1 MRAKRI
7 AVLLVVALILQSLTG
22 FCGAPSVRYVS
33 AAGTSY
39 RIEGSVTADYLNL
52 REGVGAKTNCIG
64 TLVKGQKVTVIGSAK
79 NTDGTVWY
87 KVETTLKGK
96 TVTGYAWAKYIA
108 TVKNVPDT
116 SGSANATATPTKKTT
131 ATPTPTKKA
140 TPTPV
145 KKASPTPVPA
155 KQSTTGGQIATVT
168 TTRMNVRSRASGV
181 SDILGKVYQGDRLT
195 VLGSEKD
202 SSGRTWYRVEV
213 VLDGVKKTGYVFGD
227 YVKVTGTAST
237 PTPTLTPTN
246 TPTPKATAT
255 PAQDTKK
262 TSAPTPT
269 PKVPE
274 NTQTSEGTGQIATV
288 TTTRMNVRSR
298 ASGVSDVLGKV
309 YQGDMLQVLGSEK
322 DSLGRTW
329 YRVKVVLDG
338 VSREGYVFGNY
349 VSVKAASG
357 TQPGATKTTP
367 AETPKVTP
375 KATPATEPTA
385 VPKIN
390 QAPSST
396 KNTGTTQVSATVTSS
411 KLNVRTGPGTEYAK
425 IVQVA
430 SGQKVTVIA
439 FAYADTGTVW
449 YKVAFTV
456 DGCEYCGYVFGSYI
470 SLSEKYPLTDKNNS
484 GSLHYK
490 SSESVDTSSG
500 YAAELRK
507 AGFPESYIPY
517 LLELHKQHPTWRFK
531 AQQTGI
537 SWSDAIEGENTLGN
551 NLIEQNK
558 GESWLS
564 YMSGSYSWGTAKFK
578 SFDGREWMMINSAGL
593 QYFMDPRNWLN
604 ETYIFMF
611 EDLTYDPETQTIEG
625 VEKILKGTVMSGA
638 SFTYTDANG
647 KKKTISYAQ
656 AFMDAAKYSGV
667 SPYHLASRV
676 KQEVTSGGKFS
687 KSATGD
693 VAGFEGYYNFYNIGA
708 YNSTA
713 ALGAIKNGLKFS
725 KYGGTNA
732 SLNQSCKIPWDNQY
746 DAIVGG
752 AYYIGS
758 TYIRK
763 GQNTAYLQKYN
774 VTKANT
780 YTHQYMSNAQAP
792 RSESVRVAQAYRDMG
807 VMDTMTITFSIP
819 VYKNM
824 PGGAVKEPAKW
835 GSPNPYLSSL
845 KVSANDGTKVS
856 LNTTFKSDT
865 FEYTVTVPKGCKTL
879 TIDAKAVVSATR
891 IYGTGTITLSGK
903 NEVLV
908 VTTIAEN
915 GTKMNYRISVKV
927 K

>member
-1 MRAKRI
+1 MRRAKRI
-7 AVLLVVALILQSLTG
+7 AVFLVFALMLQSLTG
-22 FCGAPSVRYVS
+22 FCGTPSVRDVS
-33 AAGTSY
+33 AAGASY
-39 RIEGSVTADYLNL
+39 RIEGTVTADYLNL
-52 REGVGAKTNCIG
+52 RAGVGPKTSSLG

-79 NTDGTVWY
+79 NTDGAIWY
-87 KVETTLKGK
+87 KLETTLKGK
-96 TVTGYAWAKYIA
+96 TVTGYALSKYIV
-108 TVKNVPDT
+108 TVKSVPDV
-116 SGSANATATPTKKTT
+116 SGSTNATATPTKKTT
-131 ATPTPTKKA
+131 ATPTPAKKTA
-140 TPTPV
+140 TPTAKASPTPTPV
-145 KKASPTPVPA
+145 K
-155 KQSTTGGQIATVT
+155 QNGTGSQIATVT

-181 SDILGKVYQGDRLT
+181 ADVLGKVYQGDRLT
-195 VLGSEKD
+195 VVGTEKD

-237 PTPTLTPTN
+237 PTPTN

-255 PAQDTKK
+255 PTPKPTATPTQEPKK
-262 TSAPTPT
+262 SATPTPT
-269 PKVPE
+269 PKSAE
-274 NTQTSEGTGQIATV
+274 STQPDLGKSTGQIATV
-288 TTTRMNVRSR
+288 TTTRMNVRNR
-298 ASGVSDVLGKV
+298 ASGVADVLGKV
-309 YQGDMLQVLGSEK
+309 YQGDQLTVLGTEK
-322 DSLGRTW
+322 DSSGRTW
-329 YRVKVVLDG
+329 YRVEVVLDG
-338 VSREGYVFGNY
+338 VKKTGYVFGDY
-349 VSVKAASG
+349 VKVTGSAG
-357 TQPGATKTTP
+357 TPTDTKTETPTKTT
-367 AETPKVTP
+367 TP
-375 KATPATEPTA
+375 EPTP
-385 VPKIN
+385 VPKTPP
-390 QAPSST
+390 APEST
-396 KNTGTTQVSATVTSS
+396 KNTGTTLVSATVTSS

-425 IVQVA
+425 VVQVS
-430 SGQKVTVIA
+430 SGQKVTVIS

-449 YKVAFTV
+449 YKIALTV
-456 DGCEYCGYVFGSYI
+456 NGCEYCGYVFGSYI
-470 SLSEKYPLTDKNNS
+470 SLSEKYQLTDKNNS

-490 SSESVDTSSG
+490 SAESVDTSSG
-500 YAAELRK
+500 YAAELRA

-517 LLELHKQHPTWRFK
+517 LLELHAKHPTWRFK
-531 AQQTGI
+531 AYQTGI

-564 YMSGSYSWGTAKFK
+564 YMSGSYSWSSSKFK

-593 QYFMDPRNWLN
+593 QYFMDPRNWLDD
-604 ETYIFMF
+604 TYIFMF

-625 VEKILKGTVMSGA
+625 VEKILKGTEMAGA
-638 SFTYTDANG
+638 SFTYTDDSGN
-647 KKKTISYAQ
+647 KKTISYAQ

-667 SPYHLASRV
+667 SPYHLASRA

-687 KSATGD
+687 KSVTGD

-732 SLNQSCKIPWDNQY
+732 SLNKGCKIPWDNKY

-774 VTKANT
+774 VTKTNT

-824 PGGAVKEPAKW
+824 PSAAVKEPAKW
-835 GSPNPYLSSL
+835 GNPNPYLSSL
-845 KVSANDGTKVS
+845 KVTTTDGTKVS
-856 LNTTFKSDT
+856 LSETFKSDT
-865 FEYTVTVPKGCKTL
+865 FEYTVTVPAGCKTL
-879 TIDAKAVVSATR
+879 KIEAGAAASATK
-891 IYGTGTITLSGK
+891 IYGTGAIALSGK
-903 NEVLV
+903 NEILV